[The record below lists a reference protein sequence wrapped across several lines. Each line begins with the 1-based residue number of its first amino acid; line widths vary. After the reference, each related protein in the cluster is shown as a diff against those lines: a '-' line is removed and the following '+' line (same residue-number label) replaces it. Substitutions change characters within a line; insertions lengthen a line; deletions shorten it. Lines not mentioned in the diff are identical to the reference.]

1 MILKYWKKADFYD
14 KLSQKRGTAIKIE
27 LFTFCDFAQE
37 NGGKLTIVG
46 TFDTIISRNFP
57 CVHPQL
63 SVVIRLRFDLWE
75 FSNHSFRIETRDLEG
90 DMSMEAIN
98 GNVDV
103 KGVGNTTAVS
113 HLVLSISNLHFK
125 NPGLINFVLFI
136 DDKEAGYIPLY
147 IRKG

>member
-1 MILKYWKKADFYD
+1 M
-14 KLSQKRGTAIKIE
+14 KIE

-63 SVVIRLRFDLWE
+63 SVVIRIRFDLWE
-75 FSNHSFRIETRDLEG
+75 FSGHTFRIETRDIEG
-90 DMSMEAIN
+90 ELGMDPIN
-98 GNVDV
+98 GKIDV
-103 KGVGNTTAVS
+103 KGVGNATAVS
-113 HLVLSISNLHFK
+113 HLVFTINNLHCK
-125 NPGLINFVLFI
+125 TSGMVNFTLFM
-136 DDKEAGYIPLY
+136 DDKEVGSIPLY

>member
-1 MILKYWKKADFYD
+1 MNYY
-14 KLSQKRGTAIKIE
+14 SRSRCVIKVE

-75 FSNHSFRIETRDLEG
+75 FKNHTFRIETRDLEG
-90 DMSMEAIN
+90 ETSMETIN
-98 GNVDV
+98 GNIEVR
-103 KGVGNTTAVS
+103 GVGNASAVS
-113 HLVLSISNLHFK
+113 HLVFSISNLHFK
-125 NPGLINFVLFI
+125 NPGLLNFILFI
-136 DDKEAGYIPLY
+136 DDKEVDSVPLY

>member
-1 MILKYWKKADFYD
+1 MKTEI
-14 KLSQKRGTAIKIE
+14 
-27 LFTFCDFAQE
+27 FTFCDFAQE

-46 TFDTIISRNFP
+46 TFDTIIARSFP

-75 FSNHSFRIETRDLEG
+75 FSHHAFRIETRDLDGE
-90 DMSMEAIN
+90 MSMDAIN

-103 KGVGNTTAVS
+103 KGVGNATAVS
-113 HLVLSISNLHFK
+113 HLVFTISNLQFRG
-125 NPGLINFVLFI
+125 NGVVNFVLYI
-136 DDKEAGYIPLY
+136 DDKELTSIPLY

>member
-1 MILKYWKKADFYD
+1 MKV
-14 KLSQKRGTAIKIE
+14 E
-27 LFTFCDFAQE
+27 LFSFCDFAQE
-37 NGGKLTIVG
+37 NSGKLTVVG

-75 FSNHSFRIETRDLEG
+75 FSNHSFRIESHDLDGNINLEP
-90 DMSMEAIN
+90 IN

-103 KGVGNTTAVS
+103 QGGGNATAVS
-113 HLVLSISNLHFK
+113 HLVFTITNLHFQK
-125 NPGLINFVLFI
+125 NGILNFILFI
-136 DDKEAGYIPLY
+136 DDKEVMSIPLY

>member
-1 MILKYWKKADFYD
+1 MEYCVYC
-14 KLSQKRGTAIKIE
+14 QRGWGIKIE
-27 LFTFCDFAQE
+27 LFTFCDFAQV

-46 TFDTIISRNFP
+46 TFDTIISHNFP

-63 SVVIRLRFDLWE
+63 SVVIRLRFDMWE

-90 DMSMEAIN
+90 EMNMEAIT

-103 KGVGNTTAVS
+103 MGAGNTTAVS
-113 HLVLSISNLHFK
+113 HLVFSISNLQIK
-125 NPGLINFVLFI
+125 NPGVVNFVLFI

-147 IRKG
+147 IRQG